1 MQWNEDTFLRRLN
14 AKDERAYEELFRAY
28 YRALVRFS
36 FDYVKVWEDAEDVV
50 QRVLVALWEGRAA
63 FATGNA
69 LRNFFYNGVRN
80 ASLNCPKHRAAEA
93 NALSSLEAE
102 SADDDDLDE
111 KVMREELYR
120 LLYEAIDELPERCR
134 EVFLLH
140 LKGKGNREIA
150 EALGLSVLTVKTQK
164 NRALQFLRERF
175 GVFLLFFNLLF
186 PNCF

>member
-80 ASLNCPKHRAAEA
+80 ASLNCLKHRAAEA

-134 EVFLLH
+134 EIVVLH
-140 LKGKGNREIA
+140 YYQQLSIAEIA
-150 EALGLSVLTVKTQK
+150 RMLNVSASTVSTQLSRGKKKLRAAL
-164 NRALQFLRERF
+164 ER
-175 GVFLLFFNLLF
+175 G
-186 PNCF
+186 PGHG

>member
-1 MQWNEDTFLRRLN
+1 MARTTALWPHCREESARYTDTLIRELR
-14 AKDERAYEELFRAY
+14 
-28 YRALVRFS
+28 
-36 FDYVKVWEDAEDVV
+36 
-50 QRVLVALWEGRAA
+50 LWEGRAA

-69 LRNFFYNGVRN
+69 LRNFLYNGVRN
-80 ASLNCPKHRAAEA
+80 ASLNCLKHRAAEA

-134 EVFLLH
+134 EGFLLH